1 MRQNIIA
8 AGSSFTARLRH
19 PKLSGLRQFTET
31 QFPDLRKAENKTTV
45 FKR

>member
-1 MRQNIIA
+1 MRHNGIA

-19 PKLSGLRQFTET
+19 PGLSGLRQFTET
-31 QFPDLRKAENKTTV
+31 CFPDLQKAENKTTV